1 MKSKNAAFIAIA
13 SLCVELLCAPPATA
27 EFIPTKEITSR
38 EQIVD
43 SVAASHELVLAA
55 FYQVMF
61 EGRILGVLLAYD
73 DHNTKRPEDYL
84 ELYDID
90 TNLVAVGWFDRFGIQ
105 RIAIDRGLFD
115 GGSIL
120 QGVFVTLL
128 DGDAL

>member
-1 MKSKNAAFIAIA
+1 M
-13 SLCVELLCAPPATA
+13 
-27 EFIPTKEITSR
+27 
-38 EQIVD
+38 
-43 SVAASHELVLAA
+43 AASHELVLAT

-61 EGRILGVLLAYD
+61 EGRILGALLVYD

-90 TNLVAVGWFDRFGIQ
+90 TNLLAVGWFDRFGIQ

-120 QGVFVTLL
+120 QGVFVTVL